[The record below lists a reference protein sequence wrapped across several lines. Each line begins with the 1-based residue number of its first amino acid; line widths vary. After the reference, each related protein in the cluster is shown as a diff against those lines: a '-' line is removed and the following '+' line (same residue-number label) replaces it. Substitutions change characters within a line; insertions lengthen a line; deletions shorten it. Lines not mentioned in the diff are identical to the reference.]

1 VNVIC
6 PSAVSP
12 GMQAWAFEHPDL
24 HAEFL
29 AKRPIPRDG
38 DAFADIGPLVVFLA
52 GTGSGFIT
60 GETIMV
66 NGGSA
71 LRP

>member
-1 VNVIC
+1 MT
-6 PSAVSP
+6 PLLAGHVSVVT
-12 GMQAWAFEHPDL
+12 GAGRGIGRGIAAL
-24 HAEFL
+24 
-29 AKRPIPRDG
+29 PRDG
-38 DAFADIGPLVVFLA
+38 DAVTDIGPVVVFLA
-52 GTGSGFIT
+52 GPGAAFVT

>member
-1 VNVIC
+1 
-6 PSAVSP
+6 
-12 GMQAWAFEHPDL
+12 MQAWAVEHPDL

-29 AKRPIPRDG
+29 AKRPIRRDG

-52 GTGSGFIT
+52 GAGSGFVT

>member
-1 VNVIC
+1 
-6 PSAVSP
+6 
-12 GMQAWAFEHPDL
+12 
-24 HAEFL
+24 
-29 AKRPIPRDG
+29 
-38 DAFADIGPLVVFLA
+38 VFLA
-52 GTGSGFIT
+52 GPGSGFVT